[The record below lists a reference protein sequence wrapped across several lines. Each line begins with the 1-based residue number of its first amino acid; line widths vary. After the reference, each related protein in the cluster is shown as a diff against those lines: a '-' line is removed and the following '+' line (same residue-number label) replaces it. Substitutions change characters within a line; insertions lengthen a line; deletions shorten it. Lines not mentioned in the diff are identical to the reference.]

1 LATKSDKN
9 FSPEIRNRKA
19 SYEYSFLEKYI
30 AGIVLTGP
38 EVKSIREGKINMTD
52 AFCTF
57 EHDELYVRE
66 LNISPYKEGTYNNL
80 PEKRPRKLLLSRQ
93 ELRKISG
100 KLKEKGITLIP
111 IRLFFT
117 DRGFIKL
124 EIALAKGK
132 KDYDKRDSI
141 KERDI
146 SREVRREID

>member
-1 LATKSDKN
+1 
-9 FSPEIRNRKA
+9 
-19 SYEYSFLEKYI
+19 
-30 AGIVLTGP
+30 
-38 EVKSIREGKINMTD
+38 
-52 AFCTF
+52 
-57 EHDELYVRE
+57 VRE

-111 IRLFFT
+111 VRLFFT